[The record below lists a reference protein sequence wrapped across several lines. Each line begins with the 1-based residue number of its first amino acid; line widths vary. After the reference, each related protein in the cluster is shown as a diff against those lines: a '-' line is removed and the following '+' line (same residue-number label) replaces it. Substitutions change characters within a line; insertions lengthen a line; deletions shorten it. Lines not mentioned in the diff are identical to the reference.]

1 MTRQEQF
8 EYVKSHWYLRDGI
21 VCSLKTG
28 KPISFPCT
36 NRNKYYFT
44 NVRYKGTKNNN
55 IRLHHAVYMLY
66 HNRPI
71 GERMEIHHID
81 RNPLNN
87 LPSNLVELT
96 PSQHRRIHYYQ
107 CDDPMRG
114 IFLRYGAWVFQWFD
128 ADKRLHS
135 KSFHGINEAMKFRAE
150 VEEPYRAE
158 LRALGLD
165 C

>member
-8 EYVKSHWYLRDGI
+8 EYVKSHWYLKDGI

-28 KPISFPCT
+28 KPISFPCN
-36 NRNKYYFT
+36 NRHKYYFT
-44 NVRYKGTKNNN
+44 NVRYGGSKNNS
-55 IRLHHAVYMLY
+55 IRLYHAVYMLH

-71 GERMEIHHID
+71 GDGMEIHHID
-81 RNPLNN
+81 GNPQNN
-87 LPSNLVELT
+87 QPSNLLELT
-96 PSQHRRIHYYQ
+96 RRQHMTIHAYQ

-114 IFLRYGAWVFQWFD
+114 IYLSKWAWVFQWVD
-128 ADKRLHS
+128 ANGRLHG

-150 VEEPYRAE
+150 VEEPFRAE

-165 C
+165 S